1 MMTSYDSLTAIYEVG
16 IIMLILRYKRI
27 VVTGASSGLGRAIAE
42 SAAAGGA
49 KVALMARR
57 EGKLN
62 EIVNDIEAKGG
73 EAIALPTD
81 VSNIKSLQESF
92 KTIDSKLGGI
102 DIVFNCAGVV
112 EPISYLT
119 ETSPDSLLMSLKVNV
134 FGIYLVTLEALTRMD
149 KQDKGGT
156 IINITSGAGI
166 NAYAGWSSYCS
177 QKAAVN
183 MFTKC
188 VALEMSDK
196 PIRIAAI
203 SPGPFESRMQEII
216 RGVSASAFPSR
227 DKFVN
232 LYKEGKLN
240 KPDGLAKVLIDLSLS
255 EWPELSGVI
264 GDLRSVDF
272 QKECIEHGVEIG

>member
-1 MMTSYDSLTAIYEVG
+1 MKRSYDSLTSIYEVR
-16 IIMLILRYKRI
+16 IIMLILKHKRI
-27 VVTGASSGLGRAIAE
+27 AVTGASSGLGRAIAE

-57 EGKLN
+57 ERKLN

-81 VSNIKSLQESF
+81 VSNIRSLQESF
-92 KTIDSKLGGI
+92 KIIDSKLGGI

-119 ETSPDSLLMSLKVNV
+119 ETSPDSLLMSLKINV
-134 FGIYLVTLEALTRMD
+134 FGIYLMTLEALRRMV

-166 NAYAGWSSYCS
+166 NAYAGWSAYCS

-188 VALEMSDK
+188 VALEISDK

-203 SPGPFESRMQEII
+203 SPGPFESGMQETI
-216 RGVSASAFPSR
+216 RGVSTHRFPSR
-227 DKFVN
+227 DKFIN
-232 LYKEGKLN
+232 LYEEGKLN
-240 KPDGLAKVLIDLSLS
+240 TPDRLAKILIDLSLS
-255 EWPELSGVI
+255 EWPELSGVM

-272 QKECIEHGVEIG
+272 QKECVEHRVEIE